1 MDINKKTGEMI
12 RKLRNANHMSLD
24 ELAKRIHKSKSSMS
38 KYEQGDVKL
47 DLQILDEIACALNVS
62 LHALLPASESDR
74 FLPRDIS
81 IRLFSSVNS
90 YVEDT
95 DTKASV
101 YLYFYGGAINDVRT
115 SLIELN
121 RLNGETLMYCDPYQ
135 KKDSIGCSF
144 FYRGK
149 TEYFDS
155 KYRIT
160 LHNHYDENDVFYIQC
175 ADAMAGS
182 DTLMGLL
189 SHFAAGQFN
198 SFSTKCLLSKTE
210 LPVDDELRAALRFSK
225 EELQD
230 IKKRNALY
238 GSNRPQVFKKQQ
250 SNTIII

>member
-1 MDINKKTGEMI
+1 MDINQKIGEMI

-47 DLQILDEIACALNVS
+47 DLQTLDEIACALHVS
-62 LHALLPASESDR
+62 LHALLPPSESDR
-74 FLPRDIS
+74 FSPKEMT
-81 IRLFSSVNS
+81 IRLFASGNTNAEQAES
-90 YVEDT
+90 
-95 DTKASV
+95 KASV

-115 SLIELN
+115 ALIELN

-135 KKDSIGCSF
+135 KKESIGCSF
-144 FYRGK
+144 FYQGK

-198 SFSTKCLLSKTE
+198 SFSTKCLLSKTA
-210 LPVDDELRAALRFSK
+210 LPLDDALRAALRFSR
-225 EELQD
+225 EEVQD

-238 GSNRPQVFKKQQ
+238 GSNRPQVFKQPAE
-250 SNTIII
+250 

>member
-1 MDINKKTGEMI
+1 MDINRQTGEMI
-12 RKLRNANHMSLD
+12 RKLRNANHMSLG
-24 ELAKRIHKSKSSMS
+24 ELAQQIHKSKSSMS

-47 DLQILDEIACALNVS
+47 DLQTLDDIACALHVS
-62 LHALLPASESDR
+62 LHALLPSAESDL
-74 FLPRDIS
+74 FLPRDGA

-90 YVEDT
+90 YDEST
-95 DTKASV
+95 DTKAAI
-101 YLYFYGGAINDVRT
+101 YLYFYGGALNDVRT

-121 RLNGETLMYCDPYQ
+121 RLSGETLMYCDPYQ

-160 LHNHYDENDVFYIQC
+160 LHNHYDDNDLFCIQC

-198 SFSTKCLLSKTE
+198 SFSTKCLLSKSA
-210 LPVDDELRAALRFSK
+210 LPVDDALRAALRFSK

-230 IKKRNALY
+230 MKKRNALY
-238 GSNRPQVFKKQQ
+238 GSNRPQVFKK
-250 SNTIII
+250 SVK